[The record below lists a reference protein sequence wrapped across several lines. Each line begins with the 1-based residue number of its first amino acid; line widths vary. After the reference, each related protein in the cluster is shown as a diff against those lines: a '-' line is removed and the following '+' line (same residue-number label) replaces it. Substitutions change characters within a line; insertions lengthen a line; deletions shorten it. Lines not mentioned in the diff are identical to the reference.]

1 MQKSSDYNSKDLYK
15 RIGSKIKQRRK
26 ELNLTQ
32 SKVAE
37 NIGVE
42 YIQIQRYEKGQTRI
56 PLENLLKLSGLFNV
70 SMEYFYKEFKVIEKQ
85 NKSAQLSNPEL
96 EKEIMILREIYD
108 YNDENLI
115 YIAKNNIE
123 LAYGLLKKERRIR
136 KNARDPKKK
145 MA

>member
-108 YNDENLI
+108 YNDENLV
-115 YIAKNNIE
+115 YIAKTNIE
-123 LAYGLLKKERRIR
+123 LAYGLLKKERRVK
-136 KNARDPKKK
+136 KNAGDIKKK